1 MLMEENVCV
10 LLLLPPPT
18 YVETYNGLNRADV
31 FVFAVFRLMQAATVQ
46 THLNIPGQVQS
57 II

>member
-1 MLMEENVCV
+1 MEKNVCV

-46 THLNIPGQVQS
+46 THLTVPGQVQS

>member
-1 MLMEENVCV
+1 MEKNICV

-18 YVETYNGLNRADV
+18 YVETYNGLNRAGV

-46 THLNIPGQVQS
+46 THLTIPGQVQS